1 MNHIESS
8 IANELIMYR
17 YELRELAK
25 YMYPCNRIKAFYSTL
40 IKLKDMLRYTIIFL
54 VIALIAG
61 VLGFGGIAG
70 AAAGIAQ
77 IFFYIFIVLAVIWLI
92 RSLL

>member
-1 MNHIESS
+1 M
-8 IANELIMYR
+8 IANELIINCL
-17 YELRELAK
+17 ELRHQVEFHYNCK
-25 YMYPCNRIKAFYSTL
+25 NRIDFTQAY
-40 IKLKDMLRYTIIFL
+40 KLKDMLRYTIIFL